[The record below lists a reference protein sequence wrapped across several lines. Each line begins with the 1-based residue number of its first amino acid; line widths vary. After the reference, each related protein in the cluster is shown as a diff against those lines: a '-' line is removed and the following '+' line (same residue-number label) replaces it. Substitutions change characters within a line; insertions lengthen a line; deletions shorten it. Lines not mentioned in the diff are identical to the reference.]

1 MDDYLMRYGFTPSEL
16 GLDSYLS
23 SSHTGARTVG
33 AVPTATSGK
42 MDFDNTKLQNLPLT
56 MAFVPMQTFTERYAE
71 DKALKAGTLFPALD
85 KPFLGKRI

>member
-1 MDDYLMRYGFTPSEL
+1 MDDYLMRYGFTPSDL
-16 GLDSYLS
+16 GLDGYMS
-23 SSHTGARTVG
+23 SSHAVARSAG
-33 AVPTATSGK
+33 AVPTAASAQ

-56 MAFVPMQTFTERYAE
+56 MAYVPMQTFTERYAE